1 MARSG
6 RTIPVE
12 DEVAPAEPAHEVLNA
27 DRRAQHPVPCKP
39 GDDERDR
46 QWIKED
52 RAKGALETDLA
63 VQQHAE
69 QHAKPERGEDVEHA
83 KDEHVAP
90 CDIPARRAEQPHVL
104 DEAREL
110 VVRQHRRAGD
120 REIRRPQ
127 GATVKAHDHQQHGRR
142 QHRLRRQTADP
153 HVRPF
158 HRAASALSAR
168 LRGEREGTRR
178 ISDGEGEVGPSG
190 ASRGR
195 SSTPHRW
202 SARHRPSYPSRR
214 HSRIE
219 SPDTH
224 TLRFP
229 SFGCHLPYPSSRAA
243 RHRSR

>member
-27 DRRAQHPVPCKP
+27 DRRAQHPLPGEP

-63 VQQHAE
+63 VQQHGE
-69 QHAKPERGEDVEHA
+69 QHAEPERGEDVEHA

-120 REIRRPQ
+120 RQIRRPQ
-127 GATVKAHDHQQHGRR
+127 GAAVETHDHHQHGRR
-142 QHRLRRQTADP
+142 QHHLGGQTADA
-153 HVRPF
+153 HHCPF
-158 HRAASALSAR
+158 CKPALSAR

-190 ASRGR
+190 ASKGR
-195 SSTPHRW
+195 ASTPQR
-202 SARHRPSYPSRR
+202 
-214 HSRIE
+214 
-219 SPDTH
+219 
-224 TLRFP
+224 
-229 SFGCHLPYPSSRAA
+229 
-243 RHRSR
+243 

>member
-27 DRRAQHPVPCKP
+27 DRRAQHPLPCKP

-127 GATVKAHDHQQHGRR
+127 GAAVKAHDHQQHGRR
-142 QHRLRRQTADP
+142 QHYLRRQTADAHLQRSIVAPAKAGAQGDRRDLPVLDSRFRGNDGNAITRGTTSPP
-153 HVRPF
+153 HVPALAMMVENSL
-158 HRAASALSAR
+158 AASAADMPGVLQ
-168 LRGEREGTRR
+168 
-178 ISDGEGEVGPSG
+178 
-190 ASRGR
+190 
-195 SSTPHRW
+195 
-202 SARHRPSYPSRR
+202 
-214 HSRIE
+214 
-219 SPDTH
+219 
-224 TLRFP
+224 
-229 SFGCHLPYPSSRAA
+229 
-243 RHRSR
+243 